1 MDWKIVKG
9 REEQVKE
16 IAALYARTIDALVEG
31 VNYTGWQRG
40 GYPGEGTAREGVA
53 AGTLY
58 VAQKEGVIGGTVILN
73 HLYEGAYE
81 KGEWAVDCPYSEV
94 FCVHTLVVDPACRGQ
109 GIASALLDFA
119 AAEGLRSGMRALR
132 LDVFEENAPAIALYE
147 KKGFERRTRVDLGL
161 GIPGLKWFYLCEK
174 LL

>member
-1 MDWKIVKG
+1 M
-9 REEQVKE
+9 
-16 IAALYARTIDALVEG
+16 
-31 VNYTGWQRG
+31 
-40 GYPGEGTAREGVA
+40 
-53 AGTLY
+53 
-58 VAQKEGVIGGTVILN
+58 IGGTVILN

-119 AAEGLRSGMRALR
+119 AAEGRRAGMRALR